1 MRLAIAGNMAG
12 ELLNVRDEFGLA
24 TLCRG
29 AAHASAE
36 FDRLTGDFALEGPED
51 ELIRDFG
58 I

>member
-1 MRLAIAGNMAG
+1 MAG